1 MRIVQMYDFATV
13 ESYAGVCHTIF
24 GIRQPI

>member
-13 ESYAGVCHTIF
+13 ESSAGVCHTIF
-24 GIRQPI
+24 RIPQPI